1 MVNSSSKTFMMR
13 VKSDSDVYEWLQKQK
28 NSSNSVRRAIEI
40 IVKTYGMK
48 DLDDALIEQAAG
60 QLLNKSQKKESS
72 KPEQPTEEKAVI
84 KESPKSRIDKQCL
97 AMLTRI

>member
-60 QLLNKSQKKESS
+60 QLLNKSQKREF
-72 KPEQPTEEKAVI
+72 KA
-84 KESPKSRIDKQCL
+84 
-97 AMLTRI
+97 